1 MINKVTFDRHTHL
14 CSAGVKFEGLR
25 RVVGRVWKG
34 LEGKSFGVVV
44 KEEGEGEGEGRCWR
58 IENDE
63 DLMIFEEYQRGSD
76 NLFQLLV
83 VEGKTEEVE
92 EEKKEEGGKKEVGS

>member
-34 LEGKSFGVVV
+34 LEGKSFGIVVR
-44 KEEGEGEGEGRCWR
+44 EEGEEGRCWR

-63 DLMIFEEYQRGSD
+63 DMMIFEEYQRGSD
-76 NLFQLLV
+76 NLFELLV
-83 VEGKTEEVE
+83 VEGKAEEVGDE
-92 EEKKEEGGKKEVGS
+92 MKEGGKKGVRE